1 MAAESA
7 QPGGVS
13 MHRIPSLDGL
23 RALSIL
29 LVLGLHS
36 LQRLEFTRH
45 VPWMWAAIFNGA
57 TGVYIF
63 FVISGYLITSLLLHE
78 HEKRGSI
85 SLRGFY
91 FRRAMR
97 ILPPLY
103 AYIAVLALLG
113 WAGRLAINKRDI
125 LSALFFVHD
134 YVSSF
139 MWSLEHF
146 WSLSIEEQFYFLW
159 PCLLLY
165 FLRRPGPEGRT
176 KAAWIAIAIILISP
190 FIRVFSF
197 TVAKHTILHNS
208 YGFHGHAD
216 SLMFGCLVAL
226 VQGTPVFERIY
237 TYVTRIWWIPP
248 AVILLSDCLSA
259 RFQNY
264 WDFPLGLTV
273 CGAAISFFLLWCVRN
288 PTSAVGRLLNSRPV
302 VHLGVLSYSIYIW
315 QTLFLNYDNQSV
327 FGPSLSLLYTFP
339 FSWLAILV
347 VAELSHY
354 LIERPSLRLRNQLI
368 KTFHLYEKSRQGR
381 QASLS
386 NSSV

>member
-1 MAAESA
+1 
-7 QPGGVS
+7 

-23 RALSIL
+23 RALSIF

-36 LQRLEFTRH
+36 LQRLEFTHH
-45 VPWMWAAIFNGA
+45 VPWIWAALLDGA

-78 HEKRGSI
+78 HEKSGSI

-113 WAGRLAINKRDI
+113 WAGRLAVNKIDI
-125 LSALFFVHD
+125 LSALFFLHN

-165 FLRRPGPEGRT
+165 CLRHPGPEGRA
-176 KAAWIAIAIILISP
+176 KAARIAIAIILISP
-190 FIRVFSF
+190 LIRVFSF
-197 TVAKHTILHNS
+197 TVAKHTILHNNF
-208 YGFHGHAD
+208 GFHTHAD
-216 SLMFGCLVAL
+216 SLMFGCLLAL
-226 VQGTPVFERIY
+226 VQGTPVFESVY
-237 TYVTRIWWIPP
+237 TFATKIWWIPP
-248 AVILLSDCLSA
+248 AVILMSDFLSA
-259 RFQNY
+259 RFMNY
-264 WDFPLGLTV
+264 WDLPIGLTV
-273 CGAAISFFLLWCVRN
+273 CGIGISFFLLWCVRN
-288 PTSAVGRLLNSRPV
+288 PYSAVGRLLNSRPIA
-302 VHLGVLSYSIYIW
+302 HLGVLSYSIYIW
-315 QTLFLNYDNQSV
+315 QTLFLNNDNRSV
-327 FGPSLSLLYTFP
+327 FGPSLTLLYTFP
-339 FSWLAILV
+339 FSWLAILAI
-347 VAELSHY
+347 AELSHQ
-354 LIERPSLRLRNQLI
+354 LIELPSLRLRNRLI
-368 KTFHLYEKSRQGR
+368 KTFSLRQSR

-386 NSSV
+386 NSGV